1 MPVDLKEIASIAG
14 MSGLYRVV
22 SPSRNGIVV
31 EALDEKGNRFVA
43 QAKHRISLLS
53 EISVYQENSEE
64 TLPLSDLFDRIRE
77 KHGESISLNS
87 KSSNQELTAFMESVV
102 PDYDRERVYMSDIK
116 KIAGWYNI
124 VSKKLPFT
132 STEAEA
138 EAETSPAE
146 TPQEAPAAAQAKP
159 KKTKKSS

>member
-1 MPVDLKEIASIAG
+1 
-14 MSGLYRVV
+14 
-22 SPSRNGIVV
+22 VV

-138 EAETSPAE
+138 ETSPAE
-146 TPQEAPAAAQAKP
+146 TPEEAPAAAQAKP

>member
-31 EALDEKGNRFVA
+31 EALDEKGTRFVA

-64 TLPLSDLFDRIRE
+64 TLPLSEVFDRIRE
-77 KHGESISLNS
+77 KHGNEVSVNG
-87 KSSNQELTAFMESVV
+87 KSSNQELAAFIESVV

-124 VSKKLPFT
+124 VSKKVPFT
-132 STEAEA
+132 APASEAAAPEAPETPAEEPAAEA
-138 EAETSPAE
+138 A
-146 TPQEAPAAAQAKP
+146 AKP
-159 KKTKKSS
+159 KKTKKS

>member
-124 VSKKLPFT
+124 ISKKLPFT

-146 TPQEAPAAAQAKP
+146 KPEEAPAAAQAQP

>member
-87 KSSNQELTAFMESVV
+87 KSSNQELAAFMESVV

>member
-87 KSSNQELTAFMESVV
+87 KSSNQELAAFMESVV

-146 TPQEAPAAAQAKP
+146 TPEEAPAAAQAKP

>member
-146 TPQEAPAAAQAKP
+146 TPQEAPAAAKAQA

>member
-22 SPSRNGIVV
+22 SPSRSGIVV
-31 EALDEKGNRFVA
+31 EALDEKANRFVA

-53 EISVYQENSEE
+53 EISVYQQNSEE
-64 TLPLSDLFDRIRE
+64 TLPLSDVFDSIRL
-77 KHGESISLNS
+77 KHGEQVNISG
-87 KSSNQELTAFMESVV
+87 KSSNQELAAFMESIV
-102 PDYDRERVYMSDIK
+102 PDYDRDRVYMSDIK

-124 VSKKLPFT
+124 VSKKIPFT
-132 STEAEA
+132 APQQAATETPVEAEG
-138 EAETSPAE
+138 
-146 TPQEAPAAAQAKP
+146 PAADAKP

>member
-31 EALDEKGNRFVA
+31 EALDEKGTRFVA

-64 TLPLSDLFDRIRE
+64 TLPLSEVFDRIRE
-77 KHGESISLNS
+77 KHGQEVSLTG
-87 KSSNQELTAFMESVV
+87 KSSNQELVDFMVSVV

-124 VSKKLPFT
+124 VSKKVPFT
-132 STEAEA
+132 AAENSA
-138 EAETSPAE
+138 PETVTPEEPAE
-146 TPQEAPAAAQAKP
+146 KPAGDSAAKP
-159 KKTKKSS
+159 KKAKKSS

>member
-31 EALDEKGNRFVA
+31 EALDEKGTRFVA

-53 EISVYQENSEE
+53 EISVYQEHSED
-64 TLPLSDLFDRIRE
+64 TLPLSEVFDRIRE
-77 KHGESISLNS
+77 KHGQELSLTG
-87 KSSNQELTAFMESVV
+87 KSSNQELAAFMESVV
-102 PDYDRERVYMSDIK
+102 PEYDRDRVYMSDIK

-132 STEAEA
+132 APEAEA
-138 EAETSPAE
+138 PAPPAE
-146 TPQEAPAAAQAKP
+146 EEAAAEPAAEKQAKP
-159 KKTKKSS
+159 KKAKKSS